1 MIVNKRLGFRP
12 VGQRVLVKK
21 PEVKQEEEVT
31 KSGIVLT
38 NPLESKESLQTIAEV
53 LAVGDEVQGVKV
65 GDIVKFEYPHPL
77 KLKDEDYYLVNEKN
91 ILLILDEPLT

>member
-21 PEVKQEEEVT
+21 PEVNQGEEVT

-38 NPLESKESLQTIAEV
+38 QPLENKDSLKTVAEV

-65 GDIVKFEYPHPL
+65 GDIIKFEHPHPL

>member
-21 PEVKQEEEVT
+21 PDVGQGEEVT

-38 NPLESKESLQTIAEV
+38 QPLENKDSLKTIAEV
-53 LAVGDEVQGVKV
+53 LAIGDEVQGVKV
-65 GDIVKFEYPHPL
+65 GDIIKFEHPHSL

-91 ILLILDEPLT
+91 ILLILDEPLS